1 MTLSLLPPRKSE
13 KYNIVYKLVY
23 KYLKGNSRVVFVFLY
38 DREASMVDER
48 KALSKRCSVKTSI
61 RFLFSFY
68 VILLNTFN
76 STSCCII
83 LEQIEYLLTC

>member
-48 KALSKRCSVKTSI
+48 KALSK
-61 RFLFSFY
+61 
-68 VILLNTFN
+68 
-76 STSCCII
+76 
-83 LEQIEYLLTC
+83 